1 MELLSTT
8 KPKRWRKKPEEKREE
23 KIWYNPEK
31 PMHKEVS
38 TQNRRGGC

>member
-1 MELLSTT
+1 MELSTHQQT
-8 KPKRWRKKPEEKREE
+8 KKRKQPEEKREE
-23 KIWYNPEK
+23 KYGITQKK